1 MKTETVLRESYVA
14 PNHDIE
20 YTDLIFD
27 LVPTRTKVT
36 SKLIVSPR
44 DERTSNDL
52 VLDGE
57 AITLDRLKING
68 KDVGPEQFN
77 LEPGKLIIHNI
88 VDRTEIEIIT
98 TLNPKTNEELSGL
111 YMSNG
116 NYITQC
122 EAQGFRRITY
132 YPDRPDVLSKFR
144 VVIRAP
150 KEYKVLLSNGNLE
163 ESGILPDGR
172 SYAIW
177 KDPFPKPS
185 YLFALV
191 AGNFVALEEK
201 IKLRNGKEA
210 LLQIWTEPKNKDKTQ
225 FAMQSLIKAIRWDE
239 IRFDLEL
246 DLDRFMIVATD
257 DFNMG
262 AMENKG
268 LNIFNSQCIL
278 ATPEVATDRDFEHI
292 EATIAHEYFHNWT
305 GDRVTCRDWFQ
316 LSLKEGLTV
325 FREQEFTADMLGD
338 ESAKAVKR
346 IQDVRALRQTQFAE
360 DAGPMAHPVRPE
372 SYQSIDNF
380 YTTTVYEKG
389 AEVVR
394 MYQTMFG
401 KDGFKRGLRE
411 YINRFDGTAATC
423 DDFRIAMAESNGVDL
438 EQFDRWYSQA
448 GTPSVFAEGKW
459 EPTTHTYSLRLKQSN
474 RKFPGKPAPE
484 PLMIPIKMGLV
495 DRFGNDFP
503 LRLKG
508 EETDGGTTRTF
519 LLREPEETWIFE
531 DITEEPVLSIGRDF
545 SAPVNF
551 LVDYSEEQLMH
562 LALHDSDLFNRAD
575 AFERLSFI
583 EIDRFISEI
592 RKHGK
597 LDISPREDFLLTFE
611 DILQN
616 EKLSP
621 AYRAEVLTLPSEA
634 AVAEHRS
641 VIEPKLIR
649 LALDTL
655 KGKIGTRLKT
665 IFEDKAKYNETS
677 GEYEPNHIDAGKRAL
692 KLLCLSYL
700 GAAQIPKSVQQL
712 RNLFTYANNLTDK
725 LAALNISIETSLP
738 VSSELL
744 SKAEIEWNSD
754 PLLRNK
760 WLRAHS
766 NLRTQK
772 GEMRVVTRIRN
783 LMDNAN
789 FSRKN
794 PNSIYSLFGAFFKNG
809 GPEFHTYDGWG
820 YQLWIDT
827 VLAVDRFNP
836 HVASRLARSLE
847 NWRRYEPRLASMMY
861 MALRTVQSHE
871 GLSTDL
877 KEIIDKALN
886 EPL

>member
-1 MKTETVLRESYVA
+1 MKTEPVFRKDYVA
-14 PNHDIE
+14 PSHDIE
-20 YTDLIFD
+20 STDLIFD
-27 LVPTRTKVT
+27 LYPNRTKVT
-36 SKLIVSPR
+36 SKLLVIPR
-44 DERTSNDL
+44 DERTSDDL

-57 AITLDRLKING
+57 AIKLDNLKING
-68 KDVGPEQFN
+68 EDGVPGQYHM
-77 LEPGKLIIHNI
+77 EPGKLIIHNLKEP
-88 VDRTEIEIIT
+88 TEIEIVT
-98 TLNPKTNEELSGL
+98 TLNPKMNEELSGL

-132 YPDRPDVLSKFR
+132 YPDRPDILSKFR
-144 VVIRAP
+144 VSIHAP
-150 KEYKVLLSNGNLE
+150 KEYKVLLSNGNLD

-172 SYAIW
+172 SYAVW
-177 KDPFPKPS
+177 VDPFPKPS

-201 IKLRNGKEA
+201 IKLRNGKEV
-210 LLQIWTEPKNKDKTQ
+210 LLQIWTEQKNKDKTQ

-239 IRFDLEL
+239 ERFDLEL

-268 LNIFNSQCIL
+268 LNIFNSQCVL
-278 ATPEVATDRDFEHI
+278 ATPKVATDKDFEHI
-292 EATIAHEYFHNWT
+292 EATIGHEYFHNWT
-305 GDRVTCRDWFQ
+305 GDRITCRDWFQ

-338 ESAKAVKR
+338 ASARAVKR
-346 IQDVRALRQTQFAE
+346 IQDVRALRQSQFAE

-380 YTTTVYEKG
+380 YTMTVYEKG

-423 DDFRIAMAESNGVDL
+423 DDFRIAMAESNGADL

-448 GTPSVFAEGKW
+448 GTPSVFAEGSW
-459 EPTTHTYSLRLKQSN
+459 DPIAHTYTLKLRQSN
-474 RKFPGKPAPE
+474 RSFPGQPAPE
-484 PLMIPIKMGLV
+484 PLMIPIKMGLLNKN
-495 DRFGNDFP
+495 GNDIP
-503 LRLKG
+503 LQRQG
-508 EETDGGTTRTF
+508 EEAIAETSPIY
-519 LLREPEETWIFE
+519 LLTEKEETWVFE
-531 DITEEPVLSIGRDF
+531 NIPEKPVLSIGRDF

-551 LVDYSEEQLMH
+551 VVDYSEKELMF

-575 AFERLSFI
+575 AFERLSLI
-583 EIDRFISEI
+583 EIDRFIEEI
-592 RKHGK
+592 RKTGHTEF
-597 LDISPREDFLLTFE
+597 SPREDFLLTFE
-611 DILQN
+611 DILQD
-616 EKLSP
+616 ERLSP
-621 AYRAEVLTLPSEA
+621 AYRAEILTLPSEA
-634 AVAEHRS
+634 AVGEHRS

-649 LALDTL
+649 LALDSL
-655 KGKIGTRLKT
+655 KAKIGLRLKT
-665 IFEDKAKYNETS
+665 LLEDKVKFNDTGVVYSPTHEN
-677 GEYEPNHIDAGKRAL
+677 AGKRAL
-692 KLLCLSYL
+692 KLLSLSYL
-700 GAAQIPKSVQQL
+700 GAAQIPKSVQQI
-712 RNLFTYANNLTDK
+712 RNLFNADNLTDQ
-725 LAALNISIETSLP
+725 LAALNISATSSLP

-744 SKAEIEWNSD
+744 EQAEIDWNNE

-760 WLRAHS
+760 WLRVHS

-772 GEMRVVTRIRN
+772 GGLKVVTQIRN
-783 LMDNAN
+783 LMENAN

-794 PNSIYSLFGAFFKNG
+794 PNSIYSLFGAFFRNG

-836 HVASRLARSLE
+836 QVAARLARSLE
-847 NWRRYEPRLASMMY
+847 NWRRYEPKLASMMY
-861 MALRTVQSHE
+861 MALRSVQAQE
-871 GLSTDL
+871 GLSPDL